1 MNKGFGDSM
10 KQTVGEK
17 IFSVFNM
24 AALGVVALL
33 CLYPFLYTLS
43 ISLSTAT
50 EASRDGFH
58 LYPKEV
64 SLMSYRVVLSNPD
77 IMMGFLNSVIRTVLG
92 VILTVTAT
100 CVAAYPLSRREMPH
114 RSLITFI
121 IVFTMLFGGGM
132 VPGYLLIKNLG
143 FINTIW
149 ALVVPGMLS
158 AFSIIIVKNYF
169 QSLPESLVESAR
181 MDGAGDW
188 RILFQIY
195 IPLSKPVLATVALW
209 SAVGHWNAWFDAMLY
224 ITDDRKQVLQTFLQR
239 IVIESGTRM
248 MELGITETSV
258 LAYTPETIKA
268 ATIIVTILPIICVYP
283 FVQKYFVKGIMLGG
297 VKE

>member
-1 MNKGFGDSM
+1 M
-10 KQTVGEK
+10 KQTTGEK
-17 IFSVFNM
+17 VFGVFNM
-24 AALGVVALL
+24 FLLGMVALL
-33 CLYPFLYTLS
+33 CLYPFIYTLT

-58 LYPKEV
+58 FYPKEI
-64 SLMSYRVVLSNPD
+64 SLTSYKVVLSNPD
-77 IMMGFLNSVIRTVLG
+77 IVTGFMNSVVRTVLG
-92 VILTVTAT
+92 TVLTLMAT

-121 IVFTMLFGGGM
+121 IVFTMLFGGGV
-132 VPGYLLIKNLG
+132 VPGYLLIKKLG
-143 FINTIW
+143 LINTVW
-149 ALVVPGMLS
+149 VLVVPGMLS
-158 AFSIIIVKNYF
+158 AFNIIIVKNFF

-181 MDGAGDW
+181 IDGAGEW
-188 RILFQIY
+188 RILFQVF

-209 SAVGHWNAWFDAMLY
+209 SAVAHWNAWFDAMLY

-239 IVIESGTRM
+239 IVIESGTKM
-248 MELGITETSV
+248 MELGINDTAVISFT
-258 LAYTPETIKA
+258 AETIKA

>member
-1 MNKGFGDSM
+1 M
-10 KQTVGEK
+10 KQTTGEK
-17 IFSVFNM
+17 IFGAFNM
-24 AALGVVALL
+24 LMLGIVALL
-33 CLYPFLYTLS
+33 CLYPFIYTLT

-50 EASRDGFH
+50 EASREGFH
-58 LYPKEV
+58 FYPKEI
-64 SLMSYRVVLSNPD
+64 SLTSYKVVLSNPD
-77 IMMGFLNSVIRTVLG
+77 IVTGFMNSVVRTVLG
-92 VILTVTAT
+92 TVLTLLAT

-132 VPGYLLIKNLG
+132 VPGYLLIKKLG
-143 FINTIW
+143 LINTVW
-149 ALVVPGMLS
+149 VLVVPGMLS
-158 AFSIIIVKNYF
+158 AFNIIIVKNFF
-169 QSLPESLVESAR
+169 QSLPESLIESAR
-181 MDGAGDW
+181 MDGAGEW
-188 RILFQIY
+188 RILFQIF

-209 SAVGHWNAWFDAMLY
+209 SAVAHWNAWFDAMLY
-224 ITDDRKQVLQTFLQR
+224 ITDDSKQVLQTFLQR

-248 MELGITETSV
+248 MELGINNTAV
-258 LAYTPETIKA
+258 LSFTAETIKA